1 MGGRERNR
9 CCKRGEEKPSS
20 PTFVQPREEDGVQ
33 CRQNSIVLLRFF
45 QRIVSE
51 TTSFCTKCVVSLK
64 KKHQKVSISKSVLNW
79 DFDFKNQFNCIPVKF
94 NYQPWSWP
102 HFFTLVLGFE
112 FLYFDPQF
120 INKLSISSIWPMIWS
135 ISVPIFTHLFQ
146 FGPWFWIS
154 SIKFLIVHQTSIF
167 MQLSP

>member
-1 MGGRERNR
+1 M
-9 CCKRGEEKPSS
+9 PSKQHRFAS
-20 PTFVQPREEDGVQ
+20 FFSK
-33 CRQNSIVLLRFF
+33 NSEWNDIVLYKMRCF
-45 QRIVSE
+45 I
-51 TTSFCTKCVVSLK
+51 KK

-94 NYQPWSWP
+94 KCQPWSWP

-112 FLYFDPQF
+112 FVYFDPQF

-135 ISVPIFTHLFQ
+135 ISVPMFTRLFQ

-167 MQLSP
+167 MQLSPWFD